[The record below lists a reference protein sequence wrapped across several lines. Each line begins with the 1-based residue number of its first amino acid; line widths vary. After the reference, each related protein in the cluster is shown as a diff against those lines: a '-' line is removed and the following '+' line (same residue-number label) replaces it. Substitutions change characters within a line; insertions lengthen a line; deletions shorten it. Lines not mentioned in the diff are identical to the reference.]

1 MECEIGGRIYICEGY
16 ILNKDVLHRR
26 LSQTEDSQKLVFV
39 FLPGTLLFFQL
50 QIILNNKKC
59 ILLSHDII
67 QKIRNSYERTYGN
80 NEENNPSSIDADK
93 YILDILKDCG
103 IEKGLVL
110 TENEHIR
117 KIIALM
123 KKKETLYQEDVEEIL
138 SQCRLSKSRVLHL
151 FKEVTGVSFK
161 RYVQYQKFFKTWEY
175 LAKGENI
182 TEASIHAG
190 FSDSAHY
197 ANFMKKCFGLNTKK
211 ELMQTYQCIWLG
223 GKEEK

>member
-1 MECEIGGRIYICEGY
+1 M
-16 ILNKDVLHRR
+16 
-26 LSQTEDSQKLVFV
+26 
-39 FLPGTLLFFQL
+39 
-50 QIILNNKKC
+50 NNKKC

-211 ELMQTYQCIWLG
+211 KLMQTYQCI
-223 GKEEK
+223 